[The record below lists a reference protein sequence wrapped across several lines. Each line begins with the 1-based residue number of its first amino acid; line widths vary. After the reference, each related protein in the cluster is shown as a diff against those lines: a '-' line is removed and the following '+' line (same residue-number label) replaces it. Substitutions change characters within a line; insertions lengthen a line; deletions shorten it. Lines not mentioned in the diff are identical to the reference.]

1 MMARHVPLTADRCG
15 VDGVMFATDLVAKG
29 ERPDESTNKILWLG
43 SIPGA
48 STTQGRLSAFIL
60 A

>member
-1 MMARHVPLTADRCG
+1 
-15 VDGVMFATDLVAKG
+15 MFATDLVAKG